1 MATANNLSTRQK
13 AIKASFAKDVRR
25 RKAETWLFAE
35 GTFLLALGCIF
46 AAGCILALWLKW
58 PPRLFI
64 LNSALLTALA
74 GLLGLLVVRVVLLAA
89 LVLLIHCFLLG

>member
-1 MATANNLSTRQK
+1 
-13 AIKASFAKDVRR
+13 
-25 RKAETWLFAE
+25 LFAE
-35 GTFLLALGCIF
+35 GTFFLALGCIF
-46 AAGCILALWLKW
+46 AAGCILALWLEW

-89 LVLLIHCFLLG
+89 LVLLIHSFSLGRLPIERTRWGISMFRGGLKVV